1 VHPQGAL
8 EEATL
13 ITWPSPKKVGRP
25 RRAPR
30 RPPPVAQIAWP
41 LGSPVVADDA
51 PCLPPQ
57 AVLDT
62 VLVLA
67 IVAGTSFLLL
77 GVNVGL
83 NNLSDWWYHT
93 PKPDWL

>member
-1 VHPQGAL
+1 M
-8 EEATL
+8 L
-13 ITWPSPKKVGRP
+13 IWCP
-25 RRAPR
+25 AP
-30 RPPPVAQIAWP
+30 P
-41 LGSPVVADDA
+41 
-51 PCLPPQ
+51 PPQ